1 MPIRLL
7 FAMLASLLP
16 FVVLS
21 VAAAV
26 AAKPVV
32 IRKSPVT
39 LSVARRINA
48 TSAPELLK
56 IDQARAKLLKQ
67 QGLAAGKGSASL
79 RKTAKDAIFNLP
91 VTNGAVDYTAS
102 VGVGTPPTQYNLI
115 VDTGSSNTWVG
126 AGTAYQQ
133 TSSSVDTGEEFLRQI
148 WQLVEYGSGLVF
160 GELFTDTVTLGDL
173 TLTSQGLGVA
183 ELAFGFDGVDGIL
196 GIGPVDLTDGTTSGG
211 DLVPTVL
218 DTALSE
224 GQISSEVIGVSF
236 QPTTELSV
244 TNGELTFGGTDSSKY
259 TGDIAYLQVTKAHSR
274 AAIQPRH
281 LDFPGVKL
289 RIDQSITYGSSG
301 TTILSS
307 TAGITDTGTTLVLIA
322 SDALAKYQ
330 AATGAVSDSTTG
342 LLKITQEQFDN
353 LESLF
358 FHIGENTYE
367 FTPNAQIWPRSLNT
381 AIGGDADS
389 IYLIVADLGS
399 DSGEG
404 LDFIDG
410 FTFLERFYYVWD
422 VENTRVGF
430 ATTEF
435 TDATTN

>member
-1 MPIRLL
+1 
-7 FAMLASLLP
+7 MLTSLLP
-16 FVVLS
+16 LVVLS
-21 VAAAV
+21 VAAAA

-32 IRKSPVT
+32 VRKSPVT
-39 LSVARRINA
+39 LPIARRLNV

-56 IDQARAKLLKQ
+56 IDQARAKVLKE
-67 QGLAAGKGSASL
+67 QGLARGKGAGSL
-79 RKTAKDAIFNLP
+79 RKAAQDAIFNLP

-102 VGVGTPPTQYNLI
+102 VGIGTPPTQYDLI

-126 AGTAYQQ
+126 AGTAYVQ
-133 TSSSVDTGEEFLRQI
+133 TSSSEDTGQEF
-148 WQLVEYGSGLVF
+148 LVEYGSGLVF
-160 GELFTDTVTLGDL
+160 GELYTDTVTLGDL
-173 TLTSQGLGVA
+173 KQTNQGIGDGL
-183 ELAFGFDGVDGIL
+183 LAFGFDGVDGIL

-211 DLVPTVL
+211 GLVPTVL
-218 DTALSE
+218 DTARSE
-224 GQISSEVIGVSF
+224 GLISSEVIGISF
-236 QPTTELSV
+236 EPTTELSV
-244 TNGELTFGGTDSSKY
+244 TNGELTFGGTDSSKH
-259 TGDIAYLQVTKAHSR
+259 TGNIAYVPVTSTSPASSYV
-274 AAIQPRH
+274 
-281 LDFPGVKL
+281 G
-289 RIDQSITYGSSG
+289 IDQSITYGSAG

-307 TAGITDTGTTLVLIA
+307 TAGITDTGTTLTLIA

-330 AATGAVSDSTTG
+330 KATGAVSDSATG
-342 LLKITQEQFDN
+342 LLKITQAQFEN

-358 FHIGENTYE
+358 FHIGDNTYE

-389 IYLIVADLGS
+389 IYLVVADLGS